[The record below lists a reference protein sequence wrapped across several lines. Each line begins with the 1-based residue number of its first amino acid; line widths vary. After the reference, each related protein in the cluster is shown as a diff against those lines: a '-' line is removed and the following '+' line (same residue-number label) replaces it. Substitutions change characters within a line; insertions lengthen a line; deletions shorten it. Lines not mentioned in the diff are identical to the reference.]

1 MNVVCKNGDD
11 MLSKNNKSV
20 RPPRLKPGDTIG
32 IVTPAGPFDPERFMK
47 GKTVLESMGFQTF
60 FPEGIFQKHGFLA
73 GTDIQRSDQV
83 NRLFADP
90 TVQAIVCA
98 RGGYGS
104 MRILPFLD
112 FETIQTHPKI
122 FLGFSDI
129 SALLSVLYDQCN
141 LVTFHGPV
149 VTTLAN
155 ATEKTLT
162 ALQTALT
169 SPAALEITPENG
181 TVIKQGVC
189 SGLMAGGNLTTLC
202 HLVGTSYAPNLKGKI
217 LLLEDVGEMPYRIDR
232 MLTQMKLA
240 GCFNEI
246 AGLILGAFKECGHL
260 NEIVEIFNNIFEN
273 ADIPILAGFDMGHG
287 EHNLTIPMGLGAT
300 LDTDKKRLLFHEP
313 ATVSRGLNPN

>member
-1 MNVVCKNGDD
+1 MQNQEK
-11 MLSKNNKSV
+11 KSV

-32 IVTPAGPFDPERFMK
+32 IVAPAGPFDPEKFMK
-47 GKTVLESMGFQTF
+47 GKSVLESMGFQTVF
-60 FPEGIFQKHGFLA
+60 EEGVFQKHGFLA
-73 GTDIQRSDQV
+73 GTDIQRADQV

-90 TVQAIVCA
+90 TVQAIFCA

-104 MRILPFLD
+104 MRILSLLD

-129 SALLSVLYDQCN
+129 SAMLSVFFDRCS

-149 VTTLAN
+149 VTTLAK
-155 ATEKTLT
+155 ATEKTIIAMKT
-162 ALQTALT
+162 VLT
-169 SPAALEITPENG
+169 SDVPFELTPENG
-181 TVIKQGVC
+181 KVIKPGVC
-189 SGLMAGGNLTTLC
+189 SGALIGGNLTTLC
-202 HLVGTSYAPNLKGKI
+202 HLVGTSFEPNFKEKI
-217 LLLEDVGEMPYRIDR
+217 LLIEDVGEMPYRIDR

-246 AGLILGAFKECGHL
+246 AGLILGTFKECGQL
-260 NEIVEIFNNIFEN
+260 NEIVDIFNDIFEDL
-273 ADIPILAGFDMGHG
+273 DIPILAGFEVGHG

-313 ATVSRGLNPN
+313 ATAA

>member
-1 MNVVCKNGDD
+1 MQSQEK
-11 MLSKNNKSV
+11 KSI

-32 IVTPAGPFDPERFMK
+32 IVAPAGPFDPEKFMK
-47 GKTVLESMGFQTF
+47 GKTVLESMGFRTF
-60 FPEGIFQKHGFLA
+60 SDEGIFQKHGFLA
-73 GTDIQRSDQV
+73 GTDIQRADQV

-90 TVQAIVCA
+90 SVQAIACA

-112 FETIQTHPKI
+112 FETIQKHPKI

-129 SALLSVLYDQCN
+129 SALLSVLYDQCG
-141 LVTFHGPV
+141 LVNFHGPV

-155 ATEKTLT
+155 ATEKTIM
-162 ALQTALT
+162 AVKTALT
-169 SPAALEITPENG
+169 SDVQLELIPENG
-181 TVIKQGVC
+181 TVIKPGVC
-189 SGLMAGGNLTTLC
+189 SGLVAGGNLTTLC
-202 HLVGTSYAPNLKGKI
+202 HLVGTSYAPNFKGKI

-240 GCFNEI
+240 GCFDGI

-260 NEIVEIFNNIFEN
+260 NEIVGIFAEIFKDTN
-273 ADIPILAGFDMGHG
+273 IPILADFDMGHG

-313 ATVSRGLNPN
+313 ATARRHEC

>member
-1 MNVVCKNGDD
+1 
-11 MLSKNNKSV
+11 MLTSDNKSI
-20 RPPRLKPGDTIG
+20 RPPRLKSGETIG
-32 IVTPAGPFDPERFMK
+32 IVAPAGPFDPEKFMK

-60 FPEGIFQKHGFLA
+60 LGEGIFQKNGFLA
-73 GTDIQRSDQV
+73 GTDTLRADHV

-90 TVQAIVCA
+90 TVKAIACA

-104 MRILPFLD
+104 MRILSFLD
-112 FETIQTHPKI
+112 FETIQAHPKI

-129 SALLSVLYDQCN
+129 SALLAVLFDRCG

-169 SPAALEITPENG
+169 SPTALELTPG
-181 TVIKQGVC
+181 DGKVIKPGVC
-189 SGLMAGGNLTTLC
+189 SGLVVGGNLTTLC
-202 HLVGTSYAPNLKGKI
+202 HLIGTSYAQNLKGKI

-240 GCFNEI
+240 GCFNGI

-260 NEIVEIFNNIFEN
+260 NEIIDVFDDIFED

-287 EHNLTIPMGLGAT
+287 EHNLTIPMGLDAT
-300 LDTDKKRLLFHEP
+300 LDTDKQRLLFHEP
-313 ATVSRGLNPN
+313 ATVL

>member
-1 MNVVCKNGDD
+1 
-11 MLSKNNKSV
+11 MLTRDNKSI
-20 RPPRLKPGDTIG
+20 RLLRLKPGDTIG
-32 IVTPAGPFDPERFMK
+32 IVAPAGPFDPEKFMK
-47 GKTVLESMGFQTF
+47 GKTVLESVGFQTF
-60 FPEGIFQKHGFLA
+60 FDEGIFQKHGFLA
-73 GTDIQRSDQV
+73 GTDTQRADQV

-112 FETIQTHPKI
+112 FETIQKHPKI

-129 SALLSVLYDQCN
+129 SALLSVFYDQCG

-155 ATEKTLT
+155 ATEKTIM
-162 ALQTALT
+162 AMKTALT
-169 SPAALEITPENG
+169 SDAPLELIPEDG
-181 TVIKQGVC
+181 KVIKPGVC
-189 SGLMAGGNLTTLC
+189 SGLVAGGNLTTLC
-202 HLVGTSYAPNLKGKI
+202 HLVGTSYASNFKGKI

-240 GCFNEI
+240 GCFNGI
-246 AGLILGAFKECGHL
+246 AGLILGAFKECGQL
-260 NEIVEIFNNIFEN
+260 NEVVDIFNYIFED

-287 EHNLTIPMGLGAT
+287 EHNLTIPIGLGAT
-300 LDTDKKRLLFHEP
+300 LDTDKRRLLFHEP
-313 ATVSRGLNPN
+313 ATALCNAMGR

>member
-1 MNVVCKNGDD
+1 
-11 MLSKNNKSV
+11 MLSKDNKSV

-32 IVTPAGPFDPERFMK
+32 IVAPAGPFDSEKFMK

-60 FPEGIFQKHGFLA
+60 FDEGIFQKHGFLA
-73 GTDIQRSDQV
+73 GTDIQRTDQL

-90 TVQAIVCA
+90 TVQAIACA

-104 MRILPFLD
+104 IRILSFLD
-112 FETIQTHPKI
+112 FETIKKHPKI

-129 SALLSVLYDQCN
+129 SALLSVLYEQCG

-149 VTTLAN
+149 VTTLAK
-155 ATEKTLT
+155 ATEKTIM
-162 ALQTALT
+162 AMKTALT
-169 SPAALEITPENG
+169 SDASLELTPEDG
-181 TVIKQGVC
+181 KVIKPGVC
-189 SGLMAGGNLTTLC
+189 SGLVAGGNLTTLC
-202 HLVGTSYAPNLKGKI
+202 HLVGTPYAPNFKGKI

-240 GCFNEI
+240 GCFNGI
-246 AGLILGAFKECGHL
+246 AGLILGVFEECGHL

-273 ADIPILAGFDMGHG
+273 ANIPILAGFGMGHG

-300 LDTDKKRLLFHEP
+300 LDTDKNRLLFHEP
-313 ATVSRGLNPN
+313 ATVV

>member
-1 MNVVCKNGDD
+1 MQNQEK
-11 MLSKNNKSV
+11 KSV

-32 IVTPAGPFDPERFMK
+32 IVAPAGPFDPEKFMI
-47 GKTVLESMGFQTF
+47 GKSVLESMGFQTF
-60 FPEGIFQKHGFLA
+60 FDDGIFQKHGFLA
-73 GTDIQRSDQV
+73 GTDIQRADQV

-104 MRILPFLD
+104 MRILSLLD

-129 SALLSVLYDQCN
+129 SALLSVLYDRCS

-149 VTTLAN
+149 VTTLAK
-155 ATEKTLT
+155 ASEKTIMAMKT
-162 ALQTALT
+162 VLT
-169 SPAALEITPENG
+169 SDAPPLELTPGNG
-181 TVIKQGVC
+181 KVIKPGVC
-189 SGLMAGGNLTTLC
+189 SGAVIGGNLTTLC
-202 HLVGTSYAPNLKGKI
+202 HLVGTSFVPNFKGKI
-217 LLLEDVGEMPYRIDR
+217 LLIEDVGEMPYRIDR

-246 AGLILGAFKECGHL
+246 AGLILGGFKECGYL
-260 NEIVEIFNNIFEN
+260 DEVLEIFSNIFED
-273 ADIPILAGFDMGHG
+273 ADIPILTGFEVGHG

-300 LDTDKKRLLFHEP
+300 LDTKSKKLLFHEP
-313 ATVSRGLNPN
+313 PTTP

>member
-1 MNVVCKNGDD
+1 MQSQEK
-11 MLSKNNKSV
+11 KSI

-32 IVTPAGPFDPERFMK
+32 IVSPAGPFDPEKFMK
-47 GKTVLESMGFQTF
+47 GKTVLESIGFQTF
-60 FPEGIFQKHGFLA
+60 FDEGIFQKHGFLA
-73 GTDIQRSDQV
+73 GTDIQRADQV

-90 TVQAIVCA
+90 TVQAIACA

-104 MRILPFLD
+104 MRILSFLD

-129 SALLSVLYDQCN
+129 SALLSVLYDQCG

-149 VTTLAN
+149 VTTLAY
-155 ATEKTLT
+155 ATEKTIM
-162 ALQTALT
+162 AMKTALT
-169 SPAALEITPENG
+169 SVAPLELIPEGG
-181 TVIKQGVC
+181 TVIKPGVC
-189 SGLMAGGNLTTLC
+189 SGILAGGNLTTLC
-202 HLVGTSYAPNLKGKI
+202 HLVGTSYSPNFKGKI

-240 GCFNEI
+240 GCFNGI

-260 NEIVEIFNNIFEN
+260 NEIVEIFDNIFED

-287 EHNLTIPMGLGAT
+287 EHNLTIPMGLVAT
-300 LDTDKKRLLFHEP
+300 LDTDKKRLLFHES
-313 ATVSRGLNPN
+313 ATVA

>member
-1 MNVVCKNGDD
+1 
-11 MLSKNNKSV
+11 MLSKDNKSV

-32 IVTPAGPFDPERFMK
+32 IVAPAGPFDSEKFMK

-60 FPEGIFQKHGFLA
+60 FDEGIFQKHGFLA
-73 GTDIQRSDQV
+73 GTDIQRTDQL

-90 TVQAIVCA
+90 TVQAIACA

-104 MRILPFLD
+104 IRILSFLD
-112 FETIQTHPKI
+112 FETIKKHPKI

-129 SALLSVLYDQCN
+129 SALLSVLYEQCG

-149 VTTLAN
+149 VTTLAK
-155 ATEKTLT
+155 ATEKTIM
-162 ALQTALT
+162 AMKTALT
-169 SPAALEITPENG
+169 SDAPLELTPEDG
-181 TVIKQGVC
+181 KVIKPGVC
-189 SGLMAGGNLTTLC
+189 SGLVAGGNLTTLC
-202 HLVGTSYAPNLKGKI
+202 HLVGTPYAPNFKGKI

-240 GCFNEI
+240 GCFNGI
-246 AGLILGAFKECGHL
+246 AGLILGVFEECGHL

-273 ADIPILAGFDMGHG
+273 ANIPILAGFGMGHG

-300 LDTDKKRLLFHEP
+300 LDTDKNRLLFHEP
-313 ATVSRGLNPN
+313 ATVV